1 MIAVMWEG
9 GEEKGFG
16 SYSAAGRFVDRI
28 CKKIAPNLTFSIKET
43 HSVL

>member
-16 SYSAAGRFVDRI
+16 SREAAERFIKLV
-28 CKKIAPNLTFSIKET
+28 CKKIAPNLTFSISET
-43 HSVL
+43 HSV